1 MTAPKQGRSPA
12 PKQGSSLVEYA
23 REIKRSKCKVCQV
36 PDELRMEIVAARN
49 KKIGNEVAA
58 KWLKDSHGLD
68 VTADELK
75 SHQSGNH
82 DAQLRALIAD
92 A

>member
-1 MTAPKQGRSPA
+1 MTAPKQVR
-12 PKQGSSLVEYA
+12 SLVEFA
-23 REIKRSKCKVCQV
+23 RDIKRSKCKVCQV
-36 PDELRMEIVAARN
+36 PDELRIEIVAARN
-49 KKIGNEVAA
+49 KKIGNEIAA

-68 VTADELK
+68 LTADELK

-82 DAQLRALIAD
+82 DAQLRELMND

>member
-1 MTAPKQGRSPA
+1 MTAPKKDR
-12 PKQGSSLVEYA
+12 SLVEFA
-23 REIKRSKCKVCQV
+23 RDIKRSKCKVCQV
-36 PDELRMEIVAARN
+36 PDELRTEIVVARN
-49 KKIGNEVAA
+49 KAIGNETVA
-58 KWLKDSHGLD
+58 KWLKDEKGFD